1 MRILVLGAGGQL
13 GSEWQTFLNER
24 KMDVHPYTS
33 GDVDI
38 TNSKEVGQVIEDVS
52 PDLLINCAAYTD
64 VDRAE
69 EERERALEV
78 NGTAVDYL
86 ARVCKRNE
94 IKLVHFST
102 DYVFP
107 GKKEDREKYP
117 EGYVEDHPVSPV
129 NWYGETKLR
138 GEQAIRHQDG
148 TYLIVRVSWLC
159 GKYGSNFV
167 TKMLA
172 LAEKH
177 KELRVVNDQYGSP
190 TFTGNVVLNTFN
202 LIQKQ
207 QEGIFH
213 ITTEGMITW
222 YDFARAVFRITDKR
236 VPVTAVTSD
245 EFSTTA
251 RRPFFSKLNME
262 KIKKVPGTVTR
273 DWEEGLTILLRE
285 LKK

>member
-1 MRILVLGAGGQL
+1 MKIVVLGAGGQL
-13 GSEWQTFLNER
+13 GSEWQSFLEER
-24 KMDVHPYTS
+24 KMAVHPYSS
-33 GDVDI
+33 GEVDI
-38 TNSKEVGQVIEDVS
+38 TNPKEIGRVIDEVS

-69 EERERALEV
+69 EEREQALEV
-78 NGTAVDYL
+78 NATAVDYL
-86 ARVCKRNE
+86 ARACKRRE

-117 EGYVEDHPVSPV
+117 GGYVEDHPVSPV

-138 GEQAIRHQDG
+138 GEQAIRNQDG
-148 TYLIVRVSWLC
+148 NYLIVRVSWLC
-159 GKYGSNFV
+159 GKFGSNFV
-167 TKMLA
+167 TKMLS
-172 LAEKH
+172 LAEEH
-177 KELRVVNDQYGSP
+177 RELRVVSDQYGSP

-207 QEGIFH
+207 QVGIFH
-213 ITTEGMITW
+213 ITSEGLISW
-222 YDFARAVFRITDKR
+222 YDFARAVFRIADKD
-236 VPVTAVTSD
+236 VSVKAVTSD
-245 EFSTTA
+245 EFPTTA
-251 RRPFFSKLNME
+251 RRPFFSKLNIE

-273 DWEEGLTILLRE
+273 NWEEGLTMLLRE

>member
-1 MRILVLGAGGQL
+1 MKIVVLGAGGQL
-13 GSEWQTFLNER
+13 GSEWQPFLEER
-24 KMDVHPYTS
+24 KMAIHPFIS
-33 GDVDI
+33 GEVDI
-38 TNSKEVGQVIEDVS
+38 TNSKEVGRVIDKVS
-52 PDLLINCAAYTD
+52 PDLIINCAAFTD

-69 EERERALEV
+69 KEQEQALEV
-78 NGTAVDYL
+78 NATAVDYL
-86 ARVCKRNE
+86 ARACKRKE

-117 EGYVEDHPVSPV
+117 AGYVEDHPVSPV

-138 GEQAIRHQDG
+138 GEQAIRNQNG
-148 TYLIVRVSWLC
+148 NYLIVRVSWLC

-167 TKMLA
+167 TKMLS
-172 LAEKH
+172 LAEEH
-177 KELRVVNDQYGSP
+177 GELRVVSDQYGSP
-190 TFTGNVVLNTFN
+190 TFTENVVLNTFN

-213 ITTEGMITW
+213 ITSEGLISW
-222 YDFARAVFRITDKR
+222 YDFARAVFRIADKD
-236 VPVTAVTSD
+236 VQVTAVNSD
-245 EFSTTA
+245 EFPTTA
-251 RRPFFSKLNME
+251 RRPFFSKLNIE

-273 DWEEGLTILLRE
+273 NWEQELTMLLRE